1 MSPAIERDLLGE
13 LSNAVAAYLSTMAV
27 TADCLEQSF
36 PEVGGPYRKRVHSL
50 LSRVSFDATREAIAD
65 SAQTL
70 QDDLKDY
77 ATVAKQVRIKRSL
90 ELERGVLA
98 LSDIVENLTQR
109 QEFYSSRLRKF
120 AEQMEKAAYPSDAA
134 TYSEVMA
141 LQGAALRGL
150 VENMHQETGSMAAKM
165 REQMT
170 ELDQRLAG
178 AASTDAVTGAIN
190 RQELERQIEAHT
202 MHGATFS
209 LLLFQLDGPISDEVL
224 RMAAAKISTQF
235 RHRDR
240 VGRWGNKEFAVL
252 FLGSNELAKSR
263 AGQVAS
269 RISGRYLLDNGET
282 VLIEAHARL
291 LLPEF
296 ATL

>member
-13 LSNAVAAYLSTMAV
+13 LSNAVAAYLSTMTV
-27 TADCLEQSF
+27 TADCLEQSL
-36 PEVGGPYRKRVHSL
+36 PDVGGPYRKRIHSL
-50 LSRVSFDATREAIAD
+50 LSRVSFDASREAIAD
-65 SAQTL
+65 SAQVL

-98 LSDIVENLTQR
+98 LSDMVENLTTR
-109 QEFYSSRLRKF
+109 QEFYNNRLRKF
-120 AEQMEKAAYPSDAA
+120 AEQMEKAAYPSDPN
-134 TYSEVMA
+134 TYSELMA

-150 VENMHQETGSMAAKM
+150 VENMHQEAASTSTKM

-178 AASTDAVTGAIN
+178 AASTDAVTGVIN

-224 RMAAAKISTQF
+224 RMAASKLSTQF

-240 VGRWGNKEFAVL
+240 IGRWGHKEFGVL
-252 FLGSNELAKSR
+252 FLGSDELAKSR

-269 RISGRYLLDNGET
+269 RISGRYLLDNGESA
-282 VLIEAHARL
+282 LIEAHARL
-291 LLPEF
+291 LLPESM
-296 ATL
+296 TL